1 MKKDSKQT
9 QLTPLENALQ
19 RQFNADAG
27 NYQTLIKAAYERTT
41 KIQSSN
47 IATIIGFGLLAL
59 SIKPQIGY
67 GKFGDWLA
75 DTLGGALSK
84 SAAYSWIKAA
94 EWLVA
99 KIAIADKQTDI
110 VAERICQFA
119 EKAGIKRSAEE
130 IFADAETTSAFVA
143 YVSEELPFRTFLNIL
158 KTANA
163 AALEAEDEERKAK
176 EKSALTKRDLKGLS
190 GSGASGEQ
198 TNFFDTLFDD
208 VRAVTE
214 IKRQND
220 PAFLKLTRDEL
231 AEYGN
236 FLVNEG
242 KAVLQLAANKRD

>member
-1 MKKDSKQT
+1 MKKDSNQT

-47 IATIIGFGLLAL
+47 IAAIVGFGLLAL

-84 SAAYSWIKAA
+84 STAYSWIKAA
-94 EWLVA
+94 EWLVG
-99 KIAIADKQTDI
+99 KIANADKQTDV

-119 EKAGIKRSAEE
+119 EIAGIERSAEE
-130 IFADAETTSAFVA
+130 IFADAKLTSDFVA
-143 YVSEELPFRTFLNIL
+143 YISEGMPFRTFLNIL

-176 EKSALTKRDLKGLS
+176 EKSALTKRDLKGL
-190 GSGASGEQ
+190 GGNGGGQQ

>member
-47 IATIIGFGLLAL
+47 IAAIIGFGLLAL

-190 GSGASGEQ
+190 GNGGGQSPQ
-198 TNFFDTLFDD
+198 MLLWDDWTNSLAEFDKLTKHKDI
-208 VRAVTE
+208 VRLPLEKLVLIEKSLEDRLDE
-214 IKRQND
+214 IKN
-220 PAFLKLTRDEL
+220 LIKHCGE
-231 AEYGN
+231 
-236 FLVNEG
+236 
-242 KAVLQLAANKRD
+242 

>member
-9 QLTPLENALQ
+9 QLTPIETALQ
-19 RQFNADAG
+19 RQFKADAG
-27 NYQTLIKAAYERTT
+27 DYQTLIKAAYERTT

-47 IATIIGFGLLAL
+47 IAAIIGFGLLAL
-59 SIKPQIGY
+59 SIRPQIGH

-99 KIAIADKQTDI
+99 KVAIADKQTDV

-130 IFADAETTSAFVA
+130 IFADAETTSAFVS

-190 GSGASGEQ
+190 GNGGGQQLDFFSELYNDFRATIEAPRSDRRFSEMPRAEMEQ
-198 TNFFDTLFDD
+198 LGNYLIAQG
-208 VRAVTE
+208 RE
-214 IKRQND
+214 IVEIAK
-220 PAFLKLTRDEL
+220 
-231 AEYGN
+231 
-236 FLVNEG
+236 G
-242 KAVLQLAANKRD
+242 KKD

>member
-9 QLTPLENALQ
+9 QLTPFETALQ

-27 NYQTLIKAAYERTT
+27 NYQTLIKAAYERTA

-47 IATIIGFGLLAL
+47 IAAIIGFGLLAL
-59 SIKPQIGY
+59 SIRPQIGY

-94 EWLVA
+94 EWLAA
-99 KIAIADKQTDI
+99 KIANADKQTDI

-130 IFADAETTSAFVA
+130 IFADAETTSAFVS

-190 GSGASGEQ
+190 GSGGGQQLDFFSELYNDFRATIEAPRSDRRFSEMPRAEMEQ
-198 TNFFDTLFDD
+198 LGNYLIAQG
-208 VRAVTE
+208 RE
-214 IKRQND
+214 IVEIAK
-220 PAFLKLTRDEL
+220 
-231 AEYGN
+231 
-236 FLVNEG
+236 G
-242 KAVLQLAANKRD
+242 KKD

>member
-9 QLTPLENALQ
+9 QLTPFETALQ

-27 NYQTLIKAAYERTT
+27 NYQTLIKAAYERTA

-47 IATIIGFGLLAL
+47 IAAIIGFGLFAL
-59 SIKPQIGY
+59 SIRPQIGY

-94 EWLVA
+94 EWLAA
-99 KIAIADKQTDI
+99 KIANADKQTDI

-130 IFADAETTSAFVA
+130 IFADAETTSAFVS

-176 EKSALTKRDLKGLS
+176 EKSALTKRDIKGLS
-190 GSGASGEQ
+190 GNGGGQSAQ
-198 TNFFDTLFDD
+198 MLLWDDWTNSLAEFDKLTKHKDI
-208 VRAVTE
+208 VRLPLEKLVLIEKSLEDRLDE
-214 IKRQND
+214 IKN
-220 PAFLKLTRDEL
+220 LIKHCGE
-231 AEYGN
+231 
-236 FLVNEG
+236 
-242 KAVLQLAANKRD
+242 

>member
-1 MKKDSKQT
+1 MKKDSNQT

-47 IATIIGFGLLAL
+47 IAAIVGFGLLAL

-84 SAAYSWIKAA
+84 STAYSWIKAA
-94 EWLVA
+94 EWLVG
-99 KIAIADKQTDI
+99 KIANADKQTDV

-119 EKAGIKRSAEE
+119 EIAGIERSAEE
-130 IFADAETTSAFVA
+130 IFADAKLTSDFVA
-143 YVSEELPFRTFLNIL
+143 YISEGMPFRTFLNIL

-163 AALEAEDEERKAK
+163 AALEAEDEESKAK

-190 GSGASGEQ
+190 GNGGGQQLDFFSELYNDFRATIEAPRSDRRFSEMPRAEMEQ
-198 TNFFDTLFDD
+198 LGNYLIAQG
-208 VRAVTE
+208 RE
-214 IKRQND
+214 IVEIAK
-220 PAFLKLTRDEL
+220 
-231 AEYGN
+231 
-236 FLVNEG
+236 G
-242 KAVLQLAANKRD
+242 KKD

>member
-47 IATIIGFGLLAL
+47 IAAIIGFGLLAL

-130 IFADAETTSAFVA
+130 IFADAETTSAFVS

-176 EKSALTKRDLKGLS
+176 EKSALTKRDLKGLGGNGGGQQLDFFS
-190 GSGASGEQ
+190 ELYNDFRATIEAPRSDRRFSEMPRAEMEQ
-198 TNFFDTLFDD
+198 LGNYLIAQG
-208 VRAVTE
+208 RE
-214 IKRQND
+214 IVEIAK
-220 PAFLKLTRDEL
+220 
-231 AEYGN
+231 
-236 FLVNEG
+236 G
-242 KAVLQLAANKRD
+242 KKD

>member
-9 QLTPLENALQ
+9 QLTPFETALQ

-47 IATIIGFGLLAL
+47 IAAIIGFGLLAL

-84 SAAYSWIKAA
+84 STAYSWIKAA
-94 EWLVA
+94 EWLAA
-99 KIAIADKQTDI
+99 KIANADKQTDV
-110 VAERICQFA
+110 VAERICQFMTAA
-119 EKAGIKRSAEE
+119 EIKGGAEE
-130 IFADAETTSAFVA
+130 IFADAKLTGDFVG
-143 YVSEELPFRTFLNIL
+143 YISEGLPFRTFLNIL

-176 EKSALTKRDLKGLS
+176 EKSALTKRDIKGLS
-190 GSGASGEQ
+190 GNGASGQQLDFFSELYNDFRATIEAPRSDRRFSEMPRAEMEQ
-198 TNFFDTLFDD
+198 LGNYLIAQG
-208 VRAVTE
+208 RE
-214 IKRQND
+214 IVEIAK
-220 PAFLKLTRDEL
+220 
-231 AEYGN
+231 
-236 FLVNEG
+236 G
-242 KAVLQLAANKRD
+242 KKD

>member
-1 MKKDSKQT
+1 MKKDSNQT

-47 IATIIGFGLLAL
+47 IAAIVGFGLLAL

-84 SAAYSWIKAA
+84 STAYSWIKAA
-94 EWLVA
+94 EWLVG
-99 KIAIADKQTDI
+99 KIANADKQTDV

-119 EKAGIKRSAEE
+119 EIAGIERSAEE
-130 IFADAETTSAFVA
+130 IFSDAKLTSDFVA
-143 YVSEELPFRTFLNIL
+143 YISEGMPFRTFLNIL

-190 GSGASGEQ
+190 GNVGGQQ
-198 TNFFDTLFDD
+198 TNFFDELFDD

>member
-9 QLTPLENALQ
+9 QLTPFETALQ

-27 NYQTLIKAAYERTT
+27 NYQTLIKAAYERTA

-47 IATIIGFGLLAL
+47 IAAIIGFGLLAL

-84 SAAYSWIKAA
+84 STAYSWIKAA
-94 EWLVA
+94 EWLAA

-110 VAERICQFA
+110 VAERICQFMTAA
-119 EKAGIKRSAEE
+119 EIKGGAEE
-130 IFADAETTSAFVA
+130 IFADAKLTGDFVG
-143 YVSEELPFRTFLNIL
+143 YISEGLPFRTFLNIL

-176 EKSALTKRDLKGLS
+176 EKSALTKRDLKGLGGNGGGQQLDFFS
-190 GSGASGEQ
+190 ELYNDFRATIEAPRSDRRFSEMPRAEMEQ
-198 TNFFDTLFDD
+198 LGNYLIAQG
-208 VRAVTE
+208 RE
-214 IKRQND
+214 IVEIAK
-220 PAFLKLTRDEL
+220 
-231 AEYGN
+231 
-236 FLVNEG
+236 G
-242 KAVLQLAANKRD
+242 KKD